1 MLFYTDCVNF
11 KTAEILNN
19 TMPGEG
25 DYVYAAEDLETTNDQ
40 SIGSEVHKAGDLF
53 CQVCL
58 YVHGSTYYAPTIA
71 EVLDHIANWFGVYVE
86 FTPWH
91 TYALKNHVAYTY
103 KVFVRNDETA
113 KMDLALESDEWLASL
128 GLCIQEIVTK
138 LYNGELGI
146 DVNRE

>member
-19 TMPGEG
+19 TIPGEG

-138 LYNGELGI
+138 LYNEELGI

>member
-1 MLFYTDCVNF
+1 MLYNHCVNF

-19 TMPGEG
+19 DIYGEG
-25 DYVYAAEDLETTNDQ
+25 NYVYAAEDLKTTNDQ

-53 CQVCL
+53 CQDCL

-71 EVLDHIANWFGVYVE
+71 EVLDRLILMYGLYVE

-91 TYALKNHVAYTY
+91 TFALRNHVAYTY
-103 KVFVRNDETA
+103 KVFVCNDETA
-113 KMDLALESDEWLASL
+113 KIDLIFESDDWLASL

-146 DVNRE
+146 KVNRE